1 MKKSVLIKLG
11 LIAATGGVLLTGCAH
26 RERVVYQSSTT
37 TPTVERRVVVTAA
50 PPPAVV
56 EERVVGPGPEYV
68 WIDGYWEWNGGRWVW
83 RKGHWV
89 RPPHHGG
96 TWVSP
101 RYERHDGGYYYYH
114 GYWR

>member
-11 LIAATGGVLLTGCAH
+11 LIAATGGVLLTGCASH
-26 RERVVYQSSTT
+26 EKEVYHASTYPPT
-37 TPTVERRVVVTAA
+37 ATVERRVVVTTQ
-50 PPPAVV
+50 PPPVTV
-56 EERVVGPGPEYV
+56 EQRVVSPGPEYV

-89 RPPHHGG
+89 RPPHHGH
-96 TWVSP
+96 TWVAP
-101 RYERHDGGYYYYH
+101 RYENRTYYY